1 MYVGISSYLLRFQNQ
16 LQIIQL
22 PIHLLRYPTL
32 IPTLDTRSD
41 ARKNSRFI
49 VYHYHLLFSQIYN
62 DKSARWPSKHIEN
75 IVKKWIQELKI
86 SDHKLFEQ
94 DFISFKK
101 IAPHTFEIVS
111 RELLA
116 TPLAPIRDLNLGWA
130 QLFRAPSWNTSSF
143 TFTVP
148 NHITNLV
155 LLALAEECGTINT
168 WRKIAETPKDTHS
181 TFIFWFSSLS
191 PSLFSYLFKTRKAR
205 KAYAIVIFPTNSTR
219 KLTCS
224 NCSLPFHK
232 SKCPFPV
239 LCRRY
244 SSRTF

>member
-1 MYVGISSYLLRFQNQ
+1 MYVGI
-16 LQIIQL
+16 L
-22 PIHLLRYPTL
+22 PITFPEPIANNSTSDSSTSISDAHS
-32 IPTLDTRSD
+32 DTRPD

-116 TPLAPIRDLNLGWA
+116 T
-130 QLFRAPSWNTSSF
+130 
-143 TFTVP
+143 
-148 NHITNLV
+148 H
-155 LLALAEECGTINT
+155 
-168 WRKIAETPKDTHS
+168 
-181 TFIFWFSSLS
+181 
-191 PSLFSYLFKTRKAR
+191 
-205 KAYAIVIFPTNSTR
+205 
-219 KLTCS
+219 
-224 NCSLPFHK
+224 
-232 SKCPFPV
+232 
-239 LCRRY
+239 
-244 SSRTF
+244 